1 MMAAKEGLALAKR
14 PTCELCDAH
23 GPDSPHPF
31 GEAWLDFHR
40 ALHDLAWLLIL
51 GPIDLLLRKVLRG

>member
-1 MMAAKEGLALAKR
+1 MSGVKEGWVLVKR
-14 PTCELCDAH
+14 PTCELCDTH
-23 GPDSPHPF
+23 GPDFPRPF